1 MKSKSTNEHI
11 NYIPEI
17 DVATIQI
24 KLQKYHYKTSS
35 LQRDRFYQM
44 SFLATTVG
52 MFSLKLLSLLRS
64 VMEQFT
70 FSSRNSGAD

>member
-1 MKSKSTNEHI
+1 MKSKSINEHI
-11 NYIPEI
+11 DYIPEI

-52 MFSLKLLSLLRS
+52 TFSLICCLCYALLW
-64 VMEQFT
+64 
-70 FSSRNSGAD
+70 NSPHSPGAD